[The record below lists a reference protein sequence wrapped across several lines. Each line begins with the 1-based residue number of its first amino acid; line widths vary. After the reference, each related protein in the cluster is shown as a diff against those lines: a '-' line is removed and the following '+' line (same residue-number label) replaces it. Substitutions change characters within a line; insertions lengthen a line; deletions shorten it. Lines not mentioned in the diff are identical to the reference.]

1 MAQCLLTQRIM
12 MSKESHKI
20 VDTQLQSSETDE
32 QGPQTSAN
40 GGGQTPPGDVSNM
53 VKHQV
58 LSYAEKIRLAMK
70 TGENPTT
77 EVLSIRE
84 VARRLGYSYEHVRK
98 VYNGEPVVSVEFNAA
113 ICKLLGLNADIMW
126 RQARLEKLKD
136 RFGIPEGELLPPDN
150 KKFAA
155 VFEQLP
161 DDKKKELLM
170 VAEGMLLT
178 QQSIQARETIA
189 RDHER
194 RSKRSRSHR
203 NHNEGKDE
211 LLAVAP

>member
-1 MAQCLLTQRIM
+1 M

-20 VDTQLQSSETDE
+20 VDTSILLPQTDE
-32 QGPQTSAN
+32 QGPRTLDVGSS
-40 GGGQTPPGDVSNM
+40 GQTLPGDVSKM

-58 LSYAEKIRLAMK
+58 LSYAEKIRMAMK

-98 VYNGEPVVSVEFNAA
+98 VYNGEPVVSPEFNTAM
-113 ICKLLGLNADIMW
+113 CKLLGLDAEAMW

-155 VFEQLP
+155 VFEKLG
-161 DDKKKELLM
+161 DEKRKELLM

-178 QQSIQARETIA
+178 QESIQARESLA
-189 RDHER
+189 REQERQSR
-194 RSKRSRSHR
+194 RSRQRHHQKRS
-203 NHNEGKDE
+203 EADE
-211 LLAVAP
+211 LLASAH